1 MVSTHQSSTVS
12 LPPSICLQI
21 FLKKRFHCNE
31 LQGIGSEFQSEESGA
46 GIGCNQFDA
55 AATLFHYLARD
66 AQTDAAAGGFGGEE
80 GYEYLLCLIGGDGFA
95 VVADVDED
103 GVVGSGVGRYGYG
116 CSSSFDGV
124 LQQIG
129 DDMSY
134 EAFIGIEEKVGYGD
148 VKVDVRVFRILRTY
162 RYHPF
167 KEWFYIE
174 EFWLGGGNE
183 RHAAVVIH
191 EVEKLFACGVDNR

>member
-1 MVSTHQSSTVS
+1 M
-12 LPPSICLQI
+12 
-21 FLKKRFHCNE
+21 R
-31 LQGIGSEFQSEESGA
+31 SEFESEESGC
-46 GIGCNQFDA
+46 GVGLYQLE
-55 AATLFHYLARD
+55 AATTLLHYLARD
-66 AQTDAAAGGFGGEE
+66 AKSDAAAGGFGGEE
-80 GYEYLLCLIGGDGFA
+80 WDEDLLGFVGGDGFA
-95 VVADVDED
+95 VVTDVDED

-116 CSSSFDGV
+116 CSSGFDGV

-129 DDMSY
+129 DDMSD
-134 EAFIGIEEKVGYGD
+134 EAFIGIEEKVGDGD

-162 RYHPF
+162 GYHPF

>member
-1 MVSTHQSSTVS
+1 MSRLSRLSRCHTCHAVTLSR
-12 LPPSICLQI
+12 L
-21 FLKKRFHCNE
+21 R
-31 LQGIGSEFQSEESGA
+31 SEFESEESGCCV
-46 GIGCNQFDA
+46 GSNQFDA

-80 GYEYLLCLIGGDGFA
+80 GYEYLLGFVVWYVFA

-116 CSSSFDGV
+116 CSSGFDGV

-129 DDMSY
+129 DDMGY
-134 EAFIGIEEKVGYGD
+134 EAFIGIEEKVGDGD

-162 RYHPF
+162 GYHPL
-167 KEWFYIE
+167 KEWFYIK
-174 EFWLGGGNE
+174 EFWLGFGNE

-191 EVEKLFACGVDNR
+191 KVEELFACGVDNR